1 MKKIATFVCMMVMC
15 LSVGTFLNCGRS
27 AGMVMNKDNSDAK
40 VSKPAHSLNTNRPAE
55 KVLYAELTPQEFRER
70 IAAAPIAYLPL
81 GTIEW
86 HGEHLPLGSDGLQSY
101 GFFINLARKA
111 GGIVLPMLFLG
122 PDRIRKVDGRELYGM
137 DICVGMPEKKRY
149 KTQQLA
155 GSAYWVPEETFRTII
170 EATLKQL
177 RRAGFRIVVAHGHGP
192 STNFF
197 KKHAAEWKEKFGLET
212 FVCWGSEFDRQGL
225 GIQVDH
231 AAMNETSLVMAL
243 RPELVQMDRLSKD
256 PNQWPIGVGG
266 RDPRTLASPEL
277 GRKAIALQTERMA
290 KILRNALANLNR

>member
-1 MKKIATFVCMMVMC
+1 MKAKRTVIFVMIIC
-15 LSVGTFLNCGRS
+15 LVFGILSSYGRKEG
-27 AGMVMNKDNSDAK
+27 AGAA
-40 VSKPAHSLNTNRPAE
+40 SKPSDE

-81 GTIEW
+81 GTLEW
-86 HGEHLPLGSDGLQSY
+86 HGEHLPIGSDGLQSY
-101 GFFINLARKA
+101 GFFIQLAQRA

-122 PDRIRKVDGRELYGM
+122 PDRMEEVDGKELYGM
-137 DICVGMPEKKRY
+137 DTLGEGMAEEKRY
-149 KTQQLA
+149 KNQQLA

-177 RRAGFRIVVAHGHGP
+177 KRAGFRIVVAHGHGP

-197 KKHAAEWKEKFGLET
+197 NKHADQWKEKFGLET
-212 FVCWGSEFDRQGL
+212 FICWGSKYDRQGM

-256 PNQWPIGVGG
+256 RWPVGVSG
-266 RDPRTLASPEL
+266 RDPRKFASARL
-277 GRKAIALQTERMA
+277 GRTIIELQTERMA
-290 KILRNALANLNR
+290 KILRNALANLDN

>member
-1 MKKIATFVCMMVMC
+1 MKAKRTVVFVMIIC
-15 LSVGTFLNCGRS
+15 LGVGILSNYGLKEGEG
-27 AGMVMNKDNSDAK
+27 AA
-40 VSKPAHSLNTNRPAE
+40 SKPSDE

-81 GTIEW
+81 GTLEW
-86 HGEHLPLGSDGLQSY
+86 HGEHLPIGSDGLQSY
-101 GFFINLARKA
+101 GFFIQLAQRA

-122 PDRIRKVDGRELYGM
+122 PDRMEEVDGKELYGM
-137 DICVGMPEKKRY
+137 DTLGEGMAEERRY
-149 KTQQLA
+149 KNQQLA

-177 RRAGFRIVVAHGHGP
+177 KRAGFRIVVGHGHGP
-192 STNFF
+192 STGFF
-197 KKHAAEWKEKFGLET
+197 NKNAAQWKEKFGLET
-212 FVCWGSEFDRQGL
+212 FVCWGSKYDRQGM

-256 PNQWPIGVGG
+256 HWPVGVSGK
-266 RDPRTLASPEL
+266 DPRKFASPEL
-277 GRKAIALQTERMA
+277 GRKIIELQKERMA
-290 KILRNALANLNR
+290 KILRNALAKLDN